1 MKILHQMG
9 FLKTAVVRS
18 DSPCA
23 TIRRVVFAH
32 LQPEMEGMGHEPRQP
47 TPWPTR
53 QLSNAL
59 FDIPFCPTTWP
70 SCSGQ
75 HRINFGLPLNDI
87 ATLFHPERFPLCTT
101 LDGLVLPTSTQSAVS
116 AICCSSD
123 VSFDSLDCLVIFT
136 DGSSMSAQRHRPPLQ
151 ADESGQGDT
160 WAFLVLG
167 ERYGDPHSELF
178 LIGWQAQPVIY
189 DPAGRPFLGTEC
201 LGSEAAER
209 EALTWALLWR
219 IAQNHRIP
227 TCFCTDSNVTRAQ
240 AAGEMGAALLSD
252 PFKCLRGAAQAL
264 AAMLPGDCLRLTHV
278 RGHSGDPFND
288 FVDYAAKQE
297 REKSFYLP
305 RPTFNMNHLR
315 KFVPHLWTLFH
326 GEAGLP
332 ILCQDGFSA
341 PPPALPRLSAPDD
354 AQIPQPRWALCQR
367 SLSFATA
374 NVQSLYMQVLMAMA
388 AKWLSYD
395 RK

>member
-1 MKILHQMG
+1 MYCTDEGEDAEAAFLHTWRPHDGEMSNHSHMKILHQMG
-9 FLKTAVVRS
+9 FLKTAIVRS

-178 LIGWQAQPVIY
+178 LIGWQAQPGY
-189 DPAGRPFLGTEC
+189 G
-201 LGSEAAER
+201 
-209 EALTWALLWR
+209 ALRR
-219 IAQNHRIP
+219 IIAYRHAFVR
-227 TCFCTDSNVTRAQ
+227 TR
-240 AAGEMGAALLSD
+240 
-252 PFKCLRGAAQAL
+252 
-264 AAMLPGDCLRLTHV
+264 T
-278 RGHSGDPFND
+278 
-288 FVDYAAKQE
+288 
-297 REKSFYLP
+297 
-305 RPTFNMNHLR
+305 
-315 KFVPHLWTLFH
+315 
-326 GEAGLP
+326 
-332 ILCQDGFSA
+332 
-341 PPPALPRLSAPDD
+341 
-354 AQIPQPRWALCQR
+354 
-367 SLSFATA
+367 
-374 NVQSLYMQVLMAMA
+374 
-388 AKWLSYD
+388 
-395 RK
+395 